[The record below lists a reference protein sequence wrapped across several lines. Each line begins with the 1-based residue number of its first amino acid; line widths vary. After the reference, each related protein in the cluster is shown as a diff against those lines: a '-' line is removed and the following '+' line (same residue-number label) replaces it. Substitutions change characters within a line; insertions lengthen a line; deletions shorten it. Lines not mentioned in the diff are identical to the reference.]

1 MGLTSSLSGRQFHR
15 KKGYGDRG
23 QPVGGRYQA
32 QYLKEQQA
40 VQLTPRRSHLEHHFA
55 FHGATPRTADIND
68 RDLQR
73 KWSVDGYLTELDMRD
88 PASAAL
94 TSRLIC

>member
-1 MGLTSSLSGRQFHR
+1 MVYSWRCRLHGAGHPTT
-15 KKGYGDRG
+15 RG
-23 QPVGGRYQA
+23 AKAPLR
-32 QYLKEQQA
+32 
-40 VQLTPRRSHLEHHFA
+40 VQLTPRRSHREHHFA